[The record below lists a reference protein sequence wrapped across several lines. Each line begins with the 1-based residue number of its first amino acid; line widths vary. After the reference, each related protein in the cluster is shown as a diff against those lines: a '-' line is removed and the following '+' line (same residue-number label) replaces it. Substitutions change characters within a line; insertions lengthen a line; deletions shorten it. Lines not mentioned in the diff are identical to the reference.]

1 MTKIY
6 SVLKRARIST
16 KKFREILKYFWL
28 DIEATKVAQLTGL
41 NRNTVNKYFLLVR
54 KRIAEECEMES
65 PISGDIEVD
74 ESFFGARRVKG
85 KRGRGDSGKTIVLV
99 WFDLFSYLAWAML
112 SGSIDCIAV
121 SNQTCHQVYDSI
133 ADPG

>member
-41 NRNTVNKYFLLVR
+41 NRNTVHINGIENFWNQAKHHMRKFNGVPKCHFPLFL
-54 KRIAEECEMES
+54 KECE
-65 PISGDIEVD
+65 
-74 ESFFGARRVKG
+74 
-85 KRGRGDSGKTIVLV
+85 
-99 WFDLFSYLAWAML
+99 W
-112 SGSIDCIAV
+112 
-121 SNQTCHQVYDSI
+121 
-133 ADPG
+133 